1 MQLKIRGRC
10 CYFCLSDSFDD
21 DDDND
26 DDDDDDDDDDHKP
39 ANCSYSD
46 LRFSNKKQ
54 HSGASTTF
62 MLCPRRH
69 GVLQEATHARVRS
82 ADTLRSRQRFIF
94 KQAAVALLC
103 VLVRCICK
111 IEVAADAPCAIRC
124 KRFRQSG

>member
-10 CYFCLSDSFDD
+10 WSFCFGDSFDD

-26 DDDDDDDDDDHKP
+26 DDDDDQKP
-39 ANCSYSD
+39 ANCSLSD
-46 LRFSNKKQ
+46 LRLSNKKE
-54 HSGASTTF
+54 HSGTSTTF

-103 VLVRCICK
+103 VLVRWICK

-124 KRFRQSG
+124 KQLRQ